1 VTKLDYARY
10 CETVGSWMLPHVSG
24 RPCAII
30 RAPDGIAGQRFFQ
43 RHAMPGMSNL
53 LKLTKVGG
61 DSKPYLRIDRVEGL
75 IAIAQIAGLELHPSN
90 CRPGDPVTPGRIVF
104 DLDPAPDVAF
114 ARVVEAAREL
124 KTRLEELG
132 LVPFC
137 KTTGGKGLHVV
148 VPLAPPGKSGR
159 LTWPV
164 VKQFAHGVCSQMAAD
179 RPDWYVMN
187 MAKKIRAGRIFLD
200 YLRND
205 LSATA
210 VAPLST
216 RARDLAP
223 VSMPLAWS
231 QVREGLTPEGYRL
244 RTVAHRGTG
253 KLWVG
258 YGAAERPLDPAAR
271 RLALPSRSKQRLAVP
286 GRR

>member
-1 VTKLDYARY
+1 
-10 CETVGSWMLPHVSG
+10 
-24 RPCAII
+24 
-30 RAPDGIAGQRFFQ
+30 
-43 RHAMPGMSNL
+43 
-53 LKLTKVGG
+53 
-61 DSKPYLRIDRVEGL
+61 
-75 IAIAQIAGLELHPSN
+75 
-90 CRPGDPVTPGRIVF
+90 VF

-124 KTRLEELG
+124 KARLDDLG

-164 VKQFAHGVCSQMAAD
+164 AKHFAHAICKRMAAD
-179 RPDWYVMN
+179 APGRYVIN
-187 MAKKIRAGRIFLD
+187 MSKKIRAGRIFLD

-223 VSMPLAWS
+223 VSMPLKWS
-231 QVREGLTPEGYRL
+231 QVRDGLTPEGYRL
-244 RTVAHRGTG
+244 RTVAHRATR
-253 KLWVG
+253 KLWEE
-258 YGAAERPLDPAAR
+258 YGEAERPLEPAMR
-271 RLALPSRSKQRLAVP
+271 RLESPSSRSKQRLAVSG
-286 GRR
+286 GR